1 MRIEIWSDVACPWCY
16 VGTARFERAVEQTG
30 IDADVVYRPFQLDPT
45 IPMGGEGPNAVQYL
59 TERLGGAEQV
69 AAIHA
74 RLEAAAEDLDIDFR
88 WSQMRRA
95 NTFDA
100 HRLLGWALRSAGAE
114 TQRRLKKALL
124 RAYFTESLD
133 ITDHEVLADVA
144 AGAGLECAS
153 AAALLDSD
161 AEADHVRAER
171 EEAYRNGITAVPTF
185 VVEGRWMLQGAVETD
200 QWVQALR
207 QMSVELDAG

>member
-16 VGTARFERAVEQTG
+16 VGTARFERAVEETG
-30 IDADVVYRPFQLDPT
+30 IDADVVYRSFQLDPT
-45 IPMGGEGPNAVQYL
+45 IPKGSNGANAVEYL
-59 TERLGGAEQV
+59 TQKLGGSEQV

-74 RLEAAAEDLDIDFR
+74 RLEAAAEGLGIDFR

-114 TQRRLKKALL
+114 TQRTLTKALMC
-124 RAYFTESLD
+124 AYFTQSLD
-133 ITDHEVLADVA
+133 ITDHDVLASLGA
-144 AGAGLECAS
+144 EAGLDRAS

-171 EEAYRNGITAVPTF
+171 EQAYRNGITAVPTF
-185 VVEGRWMLQGAVETD
+185 VVEGQWMLQGAIETD
-200 QWVQALR
+200 KWVEALR
-207 QMSVELDAG
+207 QISVELDAS